1 MKTFDS
7 VTGASWL
14 QGRKLLPLLRRHGQ
28 EAEGTVLDLGCGN
41 SPWRPFFSRAAKYLR
56 MDIYAPDDEVIVI
69 QSPYDLP
76 LDDGSVDTVLLSR
89 MMGDVPDQ
97 SAFLKEL
104 ARVLSPGG
112 NILVFEAITYPL
124 HDLPHDY
131 WRVLPRGLEWMAG
144 RHGLKVAE
152 IVYCGGYF
160 SQVSTHLN
168 TFVFGGLSKSWLT
181 RPIGIALRVLTNLAC
196 VAMDGLAKRPTL
208 ASDYFA
214 RIVALPPTEAQGS

>member
-1 MKTFDS
+1 MKAFES

-14 QGRKLLPLLRRHGQ
+14 QGRTLLPLLRRHGQ
-28 EAEGTVLDLGCGN
+28 EAKGTVLDLGCGH
-41 SPWRPFFSRAAKYLR
+41 SPWRPFFSKASRYLR
-56 MDIYAPDDEVIVI
+56 MDIYSPDDEVIVI
-69 QSPYDLP
+69 ESPNNLP
-76 LDDGSVDTVLLSR
+76 LEDGSVDTVLLSR

-112 NILVFEAITYPL
+112 NILVYEAITYPQ

-131 WRVLPRGLEWMAG
+131 WRVLPRGLEWMAD
-144 RHGLKVAE
+144 RHGLNVAE

-168 TFVFGGLSKSWLT
+168 TFVFGSLSKFWFT
-181 RPIGIALRVLTNLAC
+181 RPIGIGLRVLTNLAC
-196 VAMDGLAKRPTL
+196 VALDGLARRPML

-214 RIVALPPTEAQGS
+214 LIVSPPPTEA